1 MKQGTFL
8 FEGRAHLRGIN
19 MRFKSLMIHLLIL
32 NIIFSNML
40 IPNAALGDDAAVSPA
55 IEKLRQLGFDLSDS
69 VLEAIGEELHV
80 DPNTLSLTDLL
91 LDLGLGDYDYDTG
104 DWTPRSTRVYAF
116 DAEVFDIDHMYTL
129 FLKGVQTI
137 VPDIEITNIRE
148 DLSGMTEEMTVSDDH
163 MMLDGTRSVS
173 FTCNGH
179 EYSIELESYG
189 DWFNEKMFSFMDQV
203 LEKENCPLKLYE
215 LQAQMQ
221 FVIVVYC
228 SEELCGQLKTLIQP
242 Y

>member
-1 MKQGTFL
+1 
-8 FEGRAHLRGIN
+8 
-19 MRFKSLMIHLLIL
+19 MRFKSLMIYLLIL

-40 IPNAALGDDAAVSPA
+40 IPNVALGDDAVVSPA

-91 LDLGLGDYDYDTG
+91 LGLGLGDYDYDTG

-116 DAEVFDIDHMYTL
+116 DAEVFDIEHMYTL
-129 FLKGVQTI
+129 FLQGIQTI

-148 DLSGMTEEMTVSDDH
+148 DLSGMTEEMTVSDDP
-163 MMLDGTRSVS
+163 MIPSTDGKRSVS

-179 EYSIELESYG
+179 EYSIELDSYG
-189 DWFNEKMFSFMDQV
+189 DWFNEEMFSFMEQV
-203 LEKENCPLKLYE
+203 LEKENCPLKLYWFS
-215 LQAQMQ
+215 AHMQ
-221 FVIVVYC
+221 FCIVVYGT
-228 SEELCGQLKTLIQP
+228 EELAAELQP
-242 Y
+242 LVEPY

>member
-1 MKQGTFL
+1 
-8 FEGRAHLRGIN
+8 
-19 MRFKSLMIHLLIL
+19 
-32 NIIFSNML
+32 ML
-40 IPNAALGDDAAVSPA
+40 IPNVALGDDTAVSPA
-55 IEKLRQLGFDLSDS
+55 IEKLRQLGFDLSDT

-91 LDLGLGDYDYDTG
+91 LGLGLGDYDYDTG

-116 DAEVFDIDHMYTL
+116 DAEVFDIEHMYTL

-148 DLSGMTEEMTVSDDH
+148 DLSGMTEEMTDSDDP
-163 MMLDGTRSVS
+163 MIPSTDGKRSVS

-179 EYSIELESYG
+179 EYSIELDSYG

-203 LEKENCPLKLYE
+203 LEKALLPLSEKTTE
-215 LQAQMQ
+215 EPT
-221 FVIVVYC
+221 FVVP
-228 SEELCGQLKTLIQP
+228 TW
-242 Y
+242 